1 MNNVIVANLAKG
13 RKVITAPVFQ
23 WNHGMVLRFINAQL
37 PDNFRVDFSNSTRGV
52 AKSQMGT
59 PENGV
64 VIPDEYFMP
73 GGAIYAW
80 IVESPTEHSAVARWE
95 ITIPLDPKSKW
106 VDVQPTPQEENIIDE
121 AIHALNESVADAQE
135 AISHY
140 PKVVDGYW
148 YVWDVTAGEYVSTG
162 VQAQGPAGQDGTD
175 GQDGDDGTTFTPS
188 VSADGVISWTNDGG
202 RENPESVDLAG
213 IASDKAIEA
222 EQDVIDALHNLIDYD
237 YDTPFDQEENPT
249 ASGYRYRVG
258 VVRRGNILTL
268 NKSTTPSTTIR
279 MRISG
284 GVDFAGNFD
293 GVAAW
298 DDGLTLKDEHQYKIT
313 VSLLSG
319 TSNYDAN
326 TPNVVPYCYV
336 YETGESTDVTTHV
349 RRRDGIS
356 VTKFNAHA
364 GKTYILA
371 LILNSGKFLFDNAKL
386 LVVLEDLDEAGYTEL
401 TDSIAIQNI
410 GDSVRDTADLTG
422 SATTGGYIELN
433 KSIGTTIPDRVEP
446 DTDYGHLETTCHAG
460 DTFWLTCTGGDEPR
474 AWAFLDSNRVL
485 LRVANANVTADAL
498 ALMAYEDGYFVCN
511 YAVASTF
518 ALSAKKLFKAANAA
532 SIPPAPTAAGTYV
545 LTVTVADGVPTYAWT
560 AQS

>member
-1 MNNVIVANLAKG
+1 MNVTNAYMAGKRVGQTSPLYQYDYGQILKIVG
-13 RKVITAPVFQ
+13 ID
-23 WNHGMVLRFINAQL
+23 L
-37 PDNFRVDFSNSTRGV
+37 PSSYEVHFSNQPHGTATTQIGNADGV
-52 AKSQMGT
+52 T
-59 PENGV
+59 
-64 VIPDEYFMP
+64 IPDTYLTSGNP
-73 GGAIYAW
+73 VYAW
-80 IVESPTEHSAVARWE
+80 IYLHTGANDGETEYQ
-95 ITIPLDPKSKW
+95 ITIPVIPRASISNAT
-106 VDVQPTPQEENIIDE
+106 PTPVQQDAITE
-121 AIHALNESVADAQE
+121 AIAALNAAVTDAE
-135 AISHY
+135 TAIEHY
-140 PKVVDGYW
+140 PKIEGGVW
-148 YVWDVTAGEYVSTG
+148 YVWDVTSGAYVSTG
-162 VQAQGPAGQDGTD
+162 ITAEGT
-175 GQDGDDGTTFTPS
+175 DGTTFTPS
-188 VSADGVISWTNDGG
+188 VSADGVISWANDGG

-298 DDGLTLKDEHQYKIT
+298 ENGLTLKDEHRYKIT

-356 VTKFNAHA
+356 VTKFTAHA

-371 LILNSGKFLFDNAKL
+371 LILNSGKFIFNNAKM

-422 SATTGGYIELN
+422 SATTGGYIGLN
-433 KSIGTTIPDRVEP
+433 KSIGTTIQDTVTH
-446 DTDYGHLETTCHAG
+446 DTDYGYLETECHAG

-518 ALSAKKLFKAANAA
+518 ALSAKKLFKAANAS

-545 LTVTVADGVPTYAWT
+545 LTVTVADGVPTYSWT